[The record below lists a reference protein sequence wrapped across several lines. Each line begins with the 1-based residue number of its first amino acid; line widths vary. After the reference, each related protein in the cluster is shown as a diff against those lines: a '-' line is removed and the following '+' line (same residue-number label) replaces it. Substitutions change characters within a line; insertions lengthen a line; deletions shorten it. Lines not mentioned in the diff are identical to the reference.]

1 MTKQYLMM
9 VCLAGLL
16 TLGAGCQNKEKAE
29 SGYNE
34 YEKPETSDE
43 VVKMKDYHYS
53 AFVEM
58 KGKKYAYDIVREAND
73 TMPTVTDDAGERYAD
88 NYIRL
93 RINQGDRQIFN
104 RLFTKNSF
112 KKHLGK
118 DFSSKAILEGMAFDK
133 AVDKGLRFS
142 ASVSYPNSDI
152 FIPFS
157 ITVTPDGSCII
168 AKDEV
173 LDTVVEDTTKVQDTN
188 RDNTSE
194 NIDEEE

>member
-1 MTKQYLMM
+1 MTKQNLMI

-16 TLGAGCQNKEKAE
+16 TLGTGCQNKDKAE

-34 YEKPETSDE
+34 YEKPESSNE

-53 AFVEM
+53 AYVEM

-73 TMPTVTDDAGERYAD
+73 SMPTVTDDAGERYAD

-112 KKHLGK
+112 KEYLEK

-133 AVDKGLRFS
+133 AVDNGLRFS

-157 ITVTPDGSCII
+157 ITVSPDGSCTI
-168 AKDEV
+168 AKDEI
-173 LDTVVEDTTKVQDTN
+173 LDTAVEDTTKTQAI
-188 RDNTSE
+188 NTDDDMTE
-194 NIDEEE
+194 DDEEE